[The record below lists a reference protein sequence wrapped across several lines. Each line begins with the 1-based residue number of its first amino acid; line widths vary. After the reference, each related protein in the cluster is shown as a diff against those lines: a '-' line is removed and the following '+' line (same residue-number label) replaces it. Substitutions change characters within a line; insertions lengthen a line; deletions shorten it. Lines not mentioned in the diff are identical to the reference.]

1 MSNSHQDGPHPS
13 PTHLRRIVEAA
24 DGFLEVAR
32 LALATGSSPTELL
45 ALIRPL
51 YRSALT
57 LKDAL
62 PLDGP
67 DMGMLTRGWP
77 EPVAT
82 GRWILARR
90 IDALL
95 DRWGLGDFT
104 RAEFARLAFGGSG
117 PAMEVRSWAL
127 PMPLVTAED
136 VAAVEATA
144 GSIRRA
150 LEEFDRGIRPP
161 VLEKSSSMAGQT
173 PSESAAPKPKRLKRG
188 EPSLLIRAALESLA
202 NEGSWEAPEHDI
214 ILRSGVP
221 RSTYYDVSAKD
232 PEVKKTL
239 AEYQRR
245 RLGQPPVHA
254 DDL

>member
-1 MSNSHQDGPHPS
+1 MPEIGPDPHPS
-13 PTHLRRIVEAA
+13 PADLRRIAEAA
-24 DGFLEVAR
+24 DDFLEVAR
-32 LALATGSSPTELL
+32 LVPSLASEPVELVIL
-45 ALIRPL
+45 MRPL
-51 YRSALT
+51 YAAALT

-67 DMGMLTRGWP
+67 DYMMLTRGWLA
-77 EPVAT
+77 PVMT

-95 DRWGLGDFT
+95 KKWGLGDFT
-104 RAEFARLAFGGSG
+104 RDELVRLAIGGSG

-127 PMPLVTAED
+127 PMPVVTAED
-136 VAAVEATA
+136 VAAVEAAA

-150 LEEFDRGIRPP
+150 LEEYERIVRPP
-161 VLEKSSSMAGQT
+161 VLEKSSSRAGQT

-245 RLGQPPVHA
+245 RLGQPPVHP
-254 DDL
+254 DDF